1 MPVIEIER
9 LRKAYGPVVA
19 VDDVSL
25 TVERGEIFGVLGPN
39 GAGKTTLVECV
50 TGLRTADAGTVQV
63 LGLDPR
69 SDRERVRER
78 VGIQLQSS
86 ALPAKI
92 KVHEALALY
101 ASFHAQSADVPEL
114 VDALDLGEIL
124 GRYFGRLSGGQRQR
138 LSIALALIGEPEVAV
153 LDELTTGLDPQAR
166 RETWQF
172 IERVRARG
180 VTIVLVT
187 HFMDEAERLCDRVAM
202 IDDGQLVAAGSPAEL
217 AASVG
222 GGTRMRLRPS
232 GPIDDCVLTQLPA
245 VHGLE
250 RHGEE
255 IMVNGTDD
263 VVTDVVLAL
272 DALGLRAR
280 NVRVEVANLED
291 AFLALTGHRIRQDVE
306 ESDAR

>member
-9 LRKAYGPVVA
+9 LRKVYGPVVA

-50 TGLRTADAGTVQV
+50 TGLRIPDSGAVHV

-69 SDRERVRER
+69 TDRERIRER
-78 VGIQLQSS
+78 VGMQLQSS

-101 ASFHAQSADVPEL
+101 ASFHAEPADVPAL
-114 VDALDLGEIL
+114 VAALDLGEIL
-124 GRYFGRLSGGQRQR
+124 GRYFGRLSGGQKQR
-138 LSIALALIGEPEVAV
+138 LSIALALIGNPEVAV

-202 IDDGQLVAAGSPAEL
+202 IDGGRLVAAGSPAEL

-232 GPIDDCVLTQLPA
+232 GQVEDRVLTNLPA

-250 RHGEE
+250 RRGEE
-255 IMVNGTDD
+255 IVVTGTDD

-272 DALGLRAR
+272 DAVGVRAR
-280 NVRVEVANLED
+280 NVRVDVATLED
-291 AFLALTGHRIRQDVE
+291 AFLDLTGHRIRPEAE
-306 ESDAR
+306 ESEVR

>member
-25 TVERGEIFGVLGPN
+25 TVERGEIFGILGPN

-50 TGLRTADAGTVQV
+50 TGLRTPDSGTGRV
-63 LGLDPR
+63 LDLDPR
-69 SDRERVRER
+69 EDRERVREL

-92 KVHEALALY
+92 KVREALALY
-101 ASFHAQSADVPEL
+101 ASFYAQPADVAEL
-114 VDALDLGEIL
+114 VTALDLGEIL
-124 GRYFGRLSGGQRQR
+124 GRYFGRLSGGQKQR
-138 LSIALALIGEPEVAV
+138 LSIALALIGNPQVAV

-172 IERVRARG
+172 IERVRDRG

-202 IDDGQLVAAGSPAEL
+202 IDGGRLVAIGSPAEL
-217 AASVG
+217 ATSVG
-222 GGTRMRLRPS
+222 GGTRIRLRPS
-232 GPIDDCVLTQLPA
+232 GPVGDDVLTRLRA
-245 VHGLE
+245 VRQLE
-250 RHGEE
+250 RRGEE
-255 IMVNGTDD
+255 IVVDGTDD

-272 DALGLRAR
+272 DAVGLRAR
-280 NVRVEVANLED
+280 NVRVEVATLED
-291 AFLALTGHRIRQDVE
+291 AFLALTGHRIRPAAEDGEV
-306 ESDAR
+306 R